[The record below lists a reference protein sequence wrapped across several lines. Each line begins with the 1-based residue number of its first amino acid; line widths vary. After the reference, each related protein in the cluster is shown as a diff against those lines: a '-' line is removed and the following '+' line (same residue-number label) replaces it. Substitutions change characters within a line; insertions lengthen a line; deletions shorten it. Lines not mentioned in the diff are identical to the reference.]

1 MAVVAIVEYG
11 MSNLDS
17 VARAIE
23 YCGATPLVTNQPRD
37 LAKATHIVLPGVGAF
52 SVGMANLR
60 ACGFEEALNEHVIHK
75 GIPFLGICLG
85 MQFLANKGHE
95 EMETPGL
102 GWIEGEVLRLKSST
116 SEEKIPHI
124 GWNGID
130 FAKPS
135 PLLLQ
140 IESGKDFYFVH
151 SFHFSCDNPDHILAT
166 TSYCGKFVSAVN
178 KDNIFGVQFHPE
190 KSQKVGFQMIRNF
203 LAF

>member
-1 MAVVAIVEYG
+1 MSVVAIVEYG

-17 VARAIE
+17 VTRAIE

-52 SVGMANLR
+52 NVGMANLR
-60 ACGFEEALNEHVIHK
+60 ARGFEEALNEHVIHK
-75 GIPFLGICLG
+75 AIPFLGICLG
-85 MQFLANKGHE
+85 MHFLANKGHE
-95 EMETPGL
+95 MMETPGL

-116 SEEKIPHI
+116 SEEKVPHI

-135 PLLLQ
+135 PLLAQ

-151 SFHFSCDNPDHILAT
+151 SFHFACDNPDHILT
-166 TSYCGKFVSAVN
+166 TTPYCGKFVSAVN
-178 KDNIFGVQFHPE
+178 RDNIFGVQFHPE

-203 LAF
+203 LAL